1 MLNIELALKDV
12 NFSGGC
18 FFNIFHRLFGNCPRT
33 DIDSIEYDKYNKR
46 VAVIEAKHGNI
57 KEIKLNTIQY
67 ERLYDL
73 AKDLNL
79 PLFYC
84 VYYILNENGYQKYKC
99 LNEKEDNIKDATHV
113 QVYVVPANDKAES
126 IITTGTAMMSSLEY
140 CNFMRSLRGEPVM
153 TDKEIK
159 ITGFSNK
166 KYCLTTP
173 EILE

>member
-1 MLNIELALKDV
+1 MNIELALKDV

-18 FFNIFHRLFGNCPRT
+18 FFNIFHRLFGKCPMM
-33 DIDSIEYDKYNKR
+33 DIDQVEYDKYDMP

-57 KEIKLNTIQY
+57 KEIKLNDKQY
-67 ERLYDL
+67 KRLYNL
-73 AKDLNL
+73 AKISNL

-126 IITTGTAMMSSLEY
+126 IITTGTAMMSSVDY

-153 TDKEIK
+153 TAKEIK

-166 KYCLTTP
+166 KYWLATP